1 MEQKE
6 KRFSWRLFGQIMVNP
21 LTALIYWCFGFH
33 LYSLCQY
40 GRVAKNLPV
49 LVWCVGCFLLI
60 LIAAIYRGLK
70 IVHQELDETKDKKE
84 NEKRKLLR
92 IFTGASLACM
102 AVITLYYGALIYR
115 SAQPYN
121 GKLSWYLD
129 DLVHRRTVAIEH
141 GNLYDYGIEGFL
153 GDLDQKLNLP
163 DELYLAASF
172 NLHFY
177 EDGTI
182 HTVETFLCGEDEKG
196 TLHSYLIT
204 YDSDKSDRATV
215 YLDGT
220 VSDPLNEEKQFQPMR
235 TILGQVDLKAAVS
248 KWDAGEYGI
257 LYYGMRRWDGSDGI
271 LYINESGETK
281 KAVMDD
287 ENISGYSVSLFV
299 PGREDEVMPIRY
311 LLTDTIGDRE
321 NRGEVDGENV
331 EVAEDAAEQE
341 IRASF
346 DMKNTVEEYHLNE
359 REGFRLTVVDAA
371 VGSRYYTLEKS
382 EDGGRTWSVVNP
394 DPFLGAGGGAAGIT
408 FINPEVGFMALSHN
422 GGDEAELFR
431 TGDGGKTTERVEL
444 PYTVMEEIPNPEEPF
459 DFPSMP
465 YEEDGILNMLIGQ
478 GADGDY
484 NGGSKALYRSEDL
497 GVTWEYVR
505 EIVRD

>member
-6 KRFSWRLFGQIMVNP
+6 KRFSWRRFGLILVNP
-21 LTALIYWCFGFH
+21 LTAIVYWCFGFH

-49 LVWCVGCFLLI
+49 LAGCVGCFLLI
-60 LIAAIYRGLK
+60 LITAIYRGLK
-70 IVHQELDETKDKKE
+70 IAHQELDETKDKKE
-84 NEKRKLLR
+84 NGKRKLLR

-129 DLVHRRTVAIEH
+129 DLVHKRKVVIEH

-163 DELYLAASF
+163 DELYLATSF
-172 NLHFY
+172 NLHYY

-182 HTVETFLCGEDEKG
+182 HTIEMFLCGEDEEG
-196 TLHSYLIT
+196 RFQSYLIT

-215 YLDGT
+215 YLDGV
-220 VSDPLNEEKQFQPMR
+220 VSDPLNEEKRFQPVR
-235 TILGQVDLKAAVS
+235 TILEQVDLKAAVS
-248 KWDAGEYGI
+248 KWEAGEYGI
-257 LYYGMRRWDGSDGI
+257 LYYGMRQWDGSDGI
-271 LYINESGETK
+271 LYINESGETR
-281 KAVMDD
+281 KAGMDD

-299 PGREDEVMPIRY
+299 PGQEGEVTPIRY
-311 LLTDTIGDRE
+311 LLTDTIENQGNRRRE
-321 NRGEVDGENV
+321 NGEVV
-331 EVAEDAAEQE
+331 EDQE
-341 IRASF
+341 SRGSF
-346 DMKNTVEEYHLNE
+346 DTENTAEEYHLNE

-371 VGSRYYTLEKS
+371 AGSRYYTLEKS
-382 EDGGRTWSVVNP
+382 DDGGRTWSVVNQ

-444 PYTVMEEIPNPEEPF
+444 PYTIMEEIPNPEELF

-465 YEEDGILNMLIGQ
+465 YEDDGILNMLIGQ

-484 NGGSKALYRSEDL
+484 HGGSKALYRSEDL